1 MSTLFGQYLDELNAN
16 KTKIA
21 AIIGIKRKRISDL
34 SNKENSI
41 PTPIEFYKIIF
52 TAILLKNLPAKEFEN
67 AINEIFPNRPQA
79 DFLKEF
85 EHLSPEVRFI
95 HKHCLT
101 QKRVEKDISMSDG
114 KISRLGS
121 KDVKEIEA
129 VEFICFVEGLQLN
142 ALEVFKELFGEIE
155 LKEAIKTEGNRSA

>member
-1 MSTLFGQYLDELNAN
+1 MNTLFGQYLDELKVN

-21 AIIGIKRKRISDL
+21 DISGIKRKRVSDL
-34 SNKENSI
+34 SNKEKSI

-52 TAILLKNLPAKEFEN
+52 TAILLKNLPEKEFNN
-67 AINEIFPNRPQA
+67 AINKIFPTRPKV

-85 EHLSPEVRFI
+85 DDLSPDIQFI
-95 HKHCLT
+95 QKHCLT
-101 QKRVEKDISMSDG
+101 QKKVENAIKMSDG

-121 KDVKEIEA
+121 KDVKEVEA

-142 ALEVFKELFGEIE
+142 AIEVFKELFGEIDIE
-155 LKEAIKTEGNRSA
+155 GPIKTEDDGNS